1 MTLEEFGALIG
12 TIGIEAVYGYYKE
25 AQAAPYITYAATE
38 KNCIYADGR
47 CIYSEDWI
55 VLRLVSQARDTASE
69 ALIEQTLTEYCDDC
83 WRLNYHHHE
92 TETNLFHWEWVFQIE
107 E

>member
-69 ALIEQTLTEYCDDC
+69 ALIEQTLTDSGLAYGDPELDFDEKQGIHTTIY
-83 WRLNYHHHE
+83 Y
-92 TETNLFHWEWVFQIE
+92 FQLE
-107 E
+107 

>member
-1 MTLEEFGALIG
+1 MTLEEFGTLIG

-47 CIYSEDWI
+47 CIYAENWI

-69 ALIEQTLTEYCDDC
+69 ALIEQTLTDNGLAYGDPELDFDEKQGIHTTIY
-83 WRLNYHHHE
+83 Y
-92 TETNLFHWEWVFQIE
+92 FQLE
-107 E
+107 

>member
-1 MTLEEFGALIG
+1 MTLEEFSALIG

-38 KNCIYADGR
+38 KNCIYADSR

-55 VLRLVSQARDTASE
+55 VLRLVSQVRDTAAE
-69 ALIEQTLTEYCDDC
+69 ALIENLLTENGLAYGDPELDFDEKQGIHTTI
-83 WRLNYHHHE
+83 YY
-92 TETNLFHWEWVFQIE
+92 FQLE
-107 E
+107 